1 MGDLLLGVIT
11 TITIIAIFIAW
22 EMVKYSRE
30 FKRKEDDDDK
40 GVDK

>member
-1 MGDLLLGVIT
+1 MGDLFLGVIT
-11 TITIIAIFIAW
+11 TITSIAISIAW

-30 FKRKEDDDDK
+30 LKEKEDDDDK

>member
-1 MGDLLLGVIT
+1 MGDLFLGVIT
-11 TITIIAIFIAW
+11 TIIIIAISIAW

-30 FKRKEDDDDK
+30 LKEKEDDDDK

>member
-1 MGDLLLGVIT
+1 MGDLFLGVIT

-30 FKRKEDDDDK
+30 LKRKEDDDDK